1 MKWLRPDYPMKKPNT
16 FIVAAAVIA
25 ATVAAFWLLLV
36 APMYTGNEINMTRGV
51 TPQSVVN
58 YQLHMVILW
67 ICVVIGVIVFSAM
80 FISIVLHRKSRGHEP
95 ASFTHS
101 TKAEIAWTVVPVL
114 ILVVMAVPATRAL
127 INMEVAPETE
137 MTVKITGFQ
146 WRWHYQYMEDEIQF
160 VSSLHPDSNAAR
172 RLQSGTDPA
181 SVDNYL
187 LEVDKPLVLPAETK
201 IKFLITAD
209 DVIHSWWVPALGWKK
224 DAIPGFIN
232 EAWTEIMEPGVYRG
246 QCAELCGKDHG
257 FMPIVLNVLPKPEYR
272 AWVEQQRR
280 DMAHDQADIE
290 RLWTRQ
296 ELMDLGADVY
306 ATQCATC
313 HQADGQG
320 LAPGFPALAGSE
332 VATGPLQD
340 HIDVV
345 LHGRDGTAM
354 QAWGTMLSA
363 SDIAAALTYTRN
375 AFGNETGDVV
385 QPQTIARIKNG

>member
-1 MKWLRPDYPMKKPNT
+1 MKKPNT
-16 FIVAAAVIA
+16 LIVTVAVVAAVIA
-25 ATVAAFWLLLV
+25 TFWLMLA
-36 APMYTGNEINMTRGV
+36 APGYTGNEINMTRGV
-51 TPQSVVN
+51 TPQSIEH
-58 YQLHMVILW
+58 YRLHMIILW

-80 FISIVLHRKSRGHEP
+80 FVSIVLHRKSRGREP

-101 TKAEIAWTVVPVL
+101 TRAEIAWTIIPVL

-137 MTVKITGFQ
+137 MSVKITGFQ
-146 WRWHYQYMEDEIQF
+146 WRWRYEYMEDDLQF

-172 RLQSGTDPA
+172 QLQSGTDPA
-181 SVDNYL
+181 SVENYL
-187 LEVDKPLVLPAETK
+187 LDVDKPLVLPAETK

-232 EAWTEIMEPGVYRG
+232 EAWTEIKQPGVYRG

-257 FMPIVLNVLPKPEYR
+257 FMPIVLNVLPKAEYR
-272 AWVEQQRR
+272 AWVEQQRM
-280 DMAHDQADIE
+280 DMAHAEAETE

-320 LAPGFPALAGSE
+320 LDPGFPALAGSQ

-340 HIDVV
+340 NIDVV
-345 LHGRDGTAM
+345 LNGREGTAM
-354 QAWGTMLSA
+354 APWGTMLSA
-363 SDIAAALTYTRN
+363 ADIAAALTYTRN